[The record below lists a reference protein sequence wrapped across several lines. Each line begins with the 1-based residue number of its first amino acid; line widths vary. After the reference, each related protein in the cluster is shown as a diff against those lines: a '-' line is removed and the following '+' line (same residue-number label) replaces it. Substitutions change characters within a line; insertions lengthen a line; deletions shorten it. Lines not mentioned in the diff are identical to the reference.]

1 MSLKVLTLAAESHTE
16 LPISPYGV
24 GAIVLGLLLAA
35 LAVLLVVG
43 RGRDHT

>member
-1 MSLKVLTLAAESHTE
+1 MSLKVLTLAAEGHTE
-16 LPISPYGV
+16 LPIHPYGI

-43 RGRDHT
+43 RGRDHS